1 MSARNRIL
9 AVDDNPTNLAIIEE
23 TLQGRFNLRLAQNGT
38 EALAIAPTFLPE
50 IVLLDV
56 MMPRPDGYEVC
67 SQIKNDPKLRQSQV
81 IMVSA
86 KTDISERLRGYRSGA
101 DDYVTKPFDEE
112 ELFAKV
118 CAALKTK
125 SLYWSA
131 QREIEVLCG
140 VTGDTLSLISHLRDA
155 ETGEH
160 LDRMRDYS
168 QMLAAELRNRPFAK
182 QIDDQFLDDLY
193 RASPLHDLG
202 KVVIPDA
209 ILRKPGPLTDQE
221 REQMKRHTIIGEQI
235 LHQLALQQ
243 PEAGFFPMAAEVA
256 RWHHECFDG
265 SGYPDGLSGD
275 AIPLAARI
283 VKVADVFD
291 AMTTARVYKPSQ
303 DPLVARDEIVVAA
316 GSQFDPRVVD
326 AMLRTFD
333 EFLELCLARDATM
346 PHEGAAN
353 VHPTNC

>member
-1 MSARNRIL
+1 MPAGNRIL

-23 TLQGRFNLRLAQNGT
+23 TFQGRFNLRLAHDGA
-38 EALAIAPTFLPE
+38 EALRIAPTFLPD

-67 SQIKNDPKLRQSQV
+67 SQIKHDPKLRHCQV

-86 KTDISERLRGYRSGA
+86 KTDISERLRGYRAGA
-101 DDYVTKPFDEE
+101 NDYVTKPFEEE
-112 ELFAKV
+112 ELFSKV

-125 SLYWSA
+125 SVYCSMQQELEA
-131 QREIEVLCG
+131 ICG
-140 VTGDTLSLISHLRDA
+140 ATGEALELISHLRDA

-168 QMLAAELRNRPFAK
+168 QMLAAELRHGAFSK

-202 KVVIPDA
+202 KVAVPDA
-209 ILRKPGPLTDQE
+209 ILRKPSALTDEE
-221 REQMKRHTIIGEQI
+221 RSEMQLHTIVGEQI
-235 LHQLALQQ
+235 LNRLALHQ
-243 PEAGFFPMAAEVA
+243 PEASFFRMASEIA
-256 RWHHECFDG
+256 RWHHECVDG
-265 SGYPDGLSGD
+265 SGYPDGLCGD

-291 AMTTARVYKPSQ
+291 AITTVRVYKPSYS
-303 DPLVARDEIVVAA
+303 PLVARDEIVA
-316 GSQFDPRVVD
+316 GAGTQFDPLVVD
-326 AMLRTFD
+326 AMLRIFD
-333 EFLELCLARDATM
+333 EFADSCSGNTIGHHAYAT
-346 PHEGAAN
+346 H
-353 VHPTNC
+353 

>member
-1 MSARNRIL
+1 MSADSRIL

-23 TLQGRFNLRLAQNGT
+23 TFQGRFNLRLAHDGE
-38 EALAIAPTFLPE
+38 EALRIAPTFLPDV
-50 IVLLDV
+50 VLLDV

-67 SQIKNDPKLRQSQV
+67 TQIKNDRILRHSQV

-101 DDYVTKPFDEE
+101 DDYVTKPFEEE

-125 SLYWSA
+125 SVYCSVQHELEALCSA
-131 QREIEVLCG
+131 
-140 VTGDTLSLISHLRDA
+140 TGETLELISHLRDA

-168 QMLAAELRNRPFAK
+168 QMLAAELREGPFA
-182 QIDDQFLDDLY
+182 QQVDDQFLDDLY

-202 KVVIPDA
+202 KIVIPDA
-209 ILRKPGPLTDQE
+209 ILRKPGPLTDAE
-221 REQMKRHTIIGEQI
+221 REEMKRHTIVGEQI
-235 LHQLALQQ
+235 LHRLARQQ
-243 PEAGFFPMAAEVA
+243 PEAGFFGMAAEIA
-256 RWHHECFDG
+256 RWHHECLDG
-265 SGYPDGLSGD
+265 SGYPDGLFGK

-291 AMTTARVYKPSQ
+291 AMTTARVYKPSFSPQ
-303 DPLVARDEIVVAA
+303 VARDEIVVGA
-316 GSQFDPRVVD
+316 GSQFDPHVVD
-326 AMLRTFD
+326 AMLRIFD
-333 EFLELCLARDATM
+333 EFVDLCPKQNFASSNKMAVTTR
-346 PHEGAAN
+346 AAN
-353 VHPTNC
+353 